1 LGNIRNAVER
11 TEPAIRGSEIVTL
24 SLESIKSS
32 DFKSVLSPQ
41 PNGLYSEEICQISR
55 YAGLSEKCKCFYLT
69 EWNGSGDHEDQ
80 MLMAQLLWC
89 FIDGWV
95 SRRPEMPGSN
105 KSDFLKYRVALKGE
119 EHELIFYKSLNTDR
133 WWMEVPVP
141 PQYVNRYK
149 KHHIIPC
156 DYSDYE
162 VAAAD
167 DLPERWWKTYKKM
180 L

>member
-1 LGNIRNAVER
+1 
-11 TEPAIRGSEIVTL
+11 
-24 SLESIKSS
+24 
-32 DFKSVLSPQ
+32 
-41 PNGLYSEEICQISR
+41 
-55 YAGLSEKCKCFYLT
+55 
-69 EWNGSGDHEDQ
+69 
-80 MLMAQLLWC
+80 
-89 FIDGWV
+89 
-95 SRRPEMPGSN
+95 
-105 KSDFLKYRVALKGE
+105 
-119 EHELIFYKSLNTDR
+119 
-133 WWMEVPVP
+133 MEVPVP